1 MGDRNDGRSPLLAAD
16 DSSSVPVNRTF
27 EVYPYRWIVL
37 AVYILAAVANAV
49 VLLTWA
55 PITDK
60 AQTYW
65 NDIDLTAVNILSVA
79 FQVCYVPGTLFGL
92 WCSERYA
99 LRGVLLIGGALTTVG
114 CLVRLLGAVAINSA
128 GTSASYGLILFGT
141 ILVGLAQP
149 FYLNMPAKIAA
160 TWFGVSERDIATT
173 MCSLGNPLGS
183 AVGSILPAMF
193 VTGDSDHAIKT
204 GILGLLT
211 TQAIISIVAIVI
223 TFFFFRSR
231 PDTPASASAEQMQI
245 IASTKALNTMF
256 DEMVKLV
263 STNTEY
269 RKLLFSFT
277 IVLGNLNAIAALLN
291 QLPGGYSNGTVGLTG
306 AVLILTGFAGAFG
319 TGFVLDYTKAYTQV
333 LKCAYVL
340 TFLSWLFFFANCRG
354 NNTALF
360 VFSAAVLG
368 GCTLPTIPST
378 IVSAVECSYPI
389 AEDTSLGLLYMS
401 ANVTAILLTLMGQL
415 LLSLNTLGPAPLF
428 PYAIFVGLLLLL
440 ATVPVLTFKG
450 SYFRLQQD
458 TKMENF
464 A

>member
-1 MGDRNDGRSPLLAAD
+1 MGDRNDGRSPLLAD
-16 DSSSVPVNRTF
+16 DNSSAPVNRTF
-27 EVYPYRWIVL
+27 EVYPYRWVVL
-37 AVYILAAVANAV
+37 AVYILAAVANAA

-99 LRGVLLIGGALTTVG
+99 LRGA
-114 CLVRLLGAVAINSA
+114 AAIDSA

-183 AVGSILPAMF
+183 ALGSILPAMF

-211 TQAIISIVAIVI
+211 TQAIISIVSIVV
-223 TFFFFRSR
+223 TFFLFRSR

-256 DEMVKLV
+256 DEMLKLV
-263 STNTEY
+263 STNAEY

-277 IVLGNLNAIAALLN
+277 IVLGNLNAIAA
-291 QLPGGYSNGTVGLTG
+291 
-306 AVLILTGFAGAFG
+306 
-319 TGFVLDYTKAYTQV
+319 
-333 LKCAYVL
+333 
-340 TFLSWLFFFANCRG
+340 
-354 NNTALF
+354 
-360 VFSAAVLG
+360 
-368 GCTLPTIPST
+368 
-378 IVSAVECSYPI
+378 
-389 AEDTSLGLLYMS
+389 
-401 ANVTAILLTLMGQL
+401 
-415 LLSLNTLGPAPLF
+415 
-428 PYAIFVGLLLLL
+428 
-440 ATVPVLTFKG
+440 
-450 SYFRLQQD
+450 
-458 TKMENF
+458 
-464 A
+464 